1 MQEQDKPM
9 QPIPEVAYATVK
21 FLQEEWQRQ
30 RAADRDEGR
39 YDELVR

>member
-1 MQEQDKPM
+1 MPEEPVV

-30 RAADRDEGR
+30 WAADKEEGR
-39 YDELVR
+39 YDETVR